1 MKPKPMLLLI
11 VWLLNVTLCS
21 AADEKPKPLTN
32 QDVLKMLAAKLPESV
47 ILAKIQG
54 SEVKFD
60 ISTDAIIELN
70 KQGVSERVLVAILT
84 PKPASPDG
92 KDANPKPV
100 QQTKSTNAPPPTVPA
115 SGDKSSTGPLV
126 TAAQVKKGVTT
137 QLELI
142 EAFGAPN
149 LTTTDKD
156 GTEVWMYDKQSSTRS
171 TEGSSKQTRK
181 NEASAMAAFLG
192 IPFVAGV
199 GGVKSKGKEDL
210 EQEGKSTVTSS
221 VKTFTF
227 IIKFNAAKT
236 VKDYALRQ
244 SSY

>member
-1 MKPKPMLLLI
+1 MKAKQVLLLGA
-11 VWLLNVTLCS
+11 WLLGAALCP
-21 AADEKPKPLTN
+21 AADTKSAPLTN

-47 ILAKIQG
+47 ILAKIQS

-60 ISTDAIIELN
+60 ISTEAIIELN

-84 PKPASPDG
+84 PKLAPQANPTNPTPPPAPPSPD
-92 KDANPKPV
+92 KP
-100 QQTKSTNAPPPTVPA
+100 
-115 SGDKSSTGPLV
+115 STGPLL
-126 TAAQVKKGVTT
+126 TAGQVKKGVTT
-137 QLELI
+137 QVELL

-149 LTTTDKD
+149 VTTTDKD

-171 TEGSSKQTRK
+171 TEQSGKQTRK
-181 NEASAMAAFLG
+181 NEASAMAAYFG
-192 IPFVAGV
+192 IPFITGV
-199 GGVKSKGKEDL
+199 GGVKSKGKEEI

-227 IIKFNAAKT
+227 IIKFNADKT
-236 VKDYALRQ
+236 VKDYSIRQ